1 MYQEEDQEA
10 DQDHHGSVAQANNY
24 LFRAARDQDQIRN
37 MVVNVCYLCLK
48 YCINCKAFDFPQ
60 MEHVYL

>member
-24 LFRAARDQDQIRN
+24 LFRAARDQEHGCQ
-37 MVVNVCYLCLK
+37 CLLPMSK
-48 YCINCKAFDFPQ
+48 ILHKLQ
-60 MEHVYL
+60 SI